1 MKNYSLGQRI
11 RLKLAEDLTVIGEI
25 TDVFE
30 IAPNDTVYECTC
42 DCGTVNLDKSG
53 KIISGSEP
61 DEVIKKRH
69 ISKKMKEMKYGISE
83 SPLDDYEFRNNELV
97 NYGYIQI

>member
-53 KIISGSEP
+53 KIISAS
-61 DEVIKKRH
+61 DSDAVIKKRH
-69 ISKKMKEMKYGISE
+69 ISKKMKEIKYGISE